1 MNGSPETSPTPSE
14 YHPSPLRGG
23 GSLGSLLGRPI
34 HAELSHQ
41 NRLNTRAVFNSS
53 NDSKQPIDQ
62 CFPNRGPTD
71 L

>member
-14 YHPSPLRGG
+14 YHP
-23 GSLGSLLGRPI
+23 SLGSLLGRPI